1 MEHDAE
7 SREQMAQAWQEV
19 AACLN
24 RLPAEQRAV
33 LKERIRHFNHDLGD
47 RVGLVRTAEAL
58 LRRDA
63 QESQAGCDL
72 ELLDI
77 IHNAASDLY
86 ALLQLL
92 RAFAQHIDD

>member
-1 MEHDAE
+1 MDAE

-24 RLPAEQRAV
+24 RLPPERRAA

-47 RVGLVRTAEAL
+47 RVGLVRSAEAL
-58 LRRDA
+58 LRREA
-63 QESQAGCDL
+63 QAGCDL

-77 IHNAASDLY
+77 IRNAAGDLY
-86 ALLQLL
+86 TLLQIL
-92 RAFAQHIDD
+92 RAFAQNIED